1 VENSTNLWYRTSAQ
15 LTLKFLKMSKFQQA
29 KDLYKLQK
37 QAKDVKK
44 KLANIHIEA
53 EEEGVKITINGEQE
67 ILSVE
72 ISDEA
77 MQNKATLEESILKC
91 MKKGLKKSQEV
102 AAVNMKE
109 IMDQMGLNMPGM
121 GGDQAA

>member
-1 VENSTNLWYRTSAQ
+1 MAKLNTFCYSTRVSLALISS
-15 LTLKFLKMSKFQQA
+15 KMSKFQQA

-44 KLANIHIEA
+44 KLSNIHIEA
-53 EEEGVKITINGEQE
+53 EEDGVKITINGEQE
-67 ILSVE
+67 IISVE
-72 ISDEA
+72 ISNEA
-77 MQNKATLEESILKC
+77 MQDKTQLENTLLAC

-109 IMDQMGLNMPGM
+109 IMDQMGLQMPGM
-121 GGDQAA
+121 GA